1 MNARVAGDLVCVWGT
16 RNKAHIKVT
25 TASVL
30 VWDKASKL
38 TIGAPS
44 CKWNVVE
51 PSLKLQKH
59 NQRVEA

>member
-1 MNARVAGDLVCVWGT
+1 M
-16 RNKAHIKVT
+16 KVT

-30 VWDKASKL
+30 VWDKASNM

-51 PSLKLQKH
+51 PSLKLQQH
-59 NQRVEA
+59 NNTVEA